1 MRRELGRMTTSLLRS
16 GCDALLDASIFY
28 SFDRSGFRRHARSF
42 TPGDLDVDLTAK
54 VCLVTGANSGIGF
67 ETSRALAGRGAT
79 VWMLC
84 RDRQRGQRAVE
95 RLRAATG
102 SSRVHLALLDVSDL
116 GAVRRFAREL
126 PAPRVDVLVHNAGV
140 LPDRRLESAD
150 GHEITLATH
159 VLGPWTLTQALAPK
173 LRASR
178 DARVVFVSSGGMYT
192 QRLSL
197 DDCEWRRR
205 PYDGVAAYAQTKRM
219 QVVLAELLAEEL
231 PAAGVTVSSMHPG
244 WADTPAV
251 QTSLPRFW
259 KAMQHRLRTPA
270 EGADT
275 VTWLAASPA
284 ARGRSGLFWFDRRPR
299 STHLLPW
306 TRESGADRRALRAL
320 CAGSAA
326 GSAPV
331 PDAAPVPLKA
341 RRRAASRR

>member
-1 MRRELGRMTTSLLRS
+1 MATRFLSN
-16 GCDALLDASIFY
+16 GCDALLDASILY

-42 TPGDLDVDLTAK
+42 AAGDLDTDLAGQT
-54 VCLVTGANSGIGF
+54 CLVTGANSGIGF
-67 ETSRALAGRGAT
+67 ETSRALAERGAT

-84 RDRQRGQRAVE
+84 RDRQRGQQAVAQV
-95 RLRAATG
+95 RMAT
-102 SSRVHLALLDVSDL
+102 SSKRVHLALLDISDL
-116 GAVRRFAREL
+116 RAVQRFAREFA
-126 PAPRVDVLVHNAGV
+126 APRVDVLVHNAGV
-140 LPDRRLESAD
+140 LPDRRVASAD

-159 VLGPWTLTQALAPK
+159 VLGPWALTQALAPK
-173 LRASR
+173 LRSSR

-231 PAAGVTVSSMHPG
+231 PATRVTVSSMHPG

-259 KAMQHRLRTPA
+259 KTMQHRLRTPA

-275 VTWLAASPA
+275 VIWLAASPA

-306 TRESGADRRALRAL
+306 TRESDADRQALLAL
-320 CAGSAA
+320 CTGATAGRAA
-326 GSAPV
+326 
-331 PDAAPVPLKA
+331 DADAGTVPLKP

>member
-1 MRRELGRMTTSLLRS
+1 MPTKLLRNS
-16 GCDALLDASIFY
+16 CNALLDASILC

-42 TPGDLDVDLTAK
+42 AAGDLDVDLSGK

-67 ETSRALAGRGAT
+67 ETSRALAERGAT

-84 RDRQRGQRAVE
+84 RDRQRGKRAVE
-95 RLRAATG
+95 QVRASTG
-102 SSRVHLALLDVSDL
+102 STCVHLGQLDVSDL
-116 GAVRRFAREL
+116 DAVRRFARDFA
-126 PAPRVDVLVHNAGV
+126 APRVDVLVHNAGV
-140 LPDRRLESAD
+140 LPDRRSASAD
-150 GHEITLATH
+150 DHEITLATH
-159 VLGPWTLTQALAPK
+159 VLGPWALTQAMAPK
-173 LRASR
+173 LRAAR

-231 PAAGVTVSSMHPG
+231 PVARVTVSSVHPG

-251 QTSLPRFW
+251 RTSLPRFW
-259 KAMQHRLRTPA
+259 QTMQSRLRTPA

-275 VTWLAASPA
+275 VIWLAASPA

-306 TRESGADRRALRAL
+306 TRESDAVRRALLEL
-320 CAGSAA
+320 CRDTAKAPAA
-326 GSAPV
+326 GPET
-331 PDAAPVPLKA
+331 A
-341 RRRAASRR
+341 RARVKTQRRAVSRR